1 MLAFFHPPS
10 RSYIDPWTGE
20 MFGTDGPGGFIHK
33 IPNAQGHVIMPKL
46 GNATAKCV
54 PSAFANLGKLSGGK
68 PGLR

>member
-20 MFGTDGPGGFIHK
+20 LFGVEGPGMKFK
-33 IPNAQGHVIMPKL
+33 NVKGHVIAGTL

-54 PSAFANLGKLSGGK
+54 FYCACVWV
-68 PGLR
+68 RRI